1 MEKKRSTIL
10 RAMTRD
16 GSARAYVINSK
27 EIVNEAI
34 KYHKTA
40 PTASA
45 LLGRLLTATSVM
57 GTMLPEDGCKLTA
70 TIKGNG
76 IAGTTLACADYYGNV
91 KGYIQN
97 PMADVPNK
105 PNGKLDVSGIVGGGL
120 FCVSKDVGDD
130 VPFNGTIE
138 LVSGEVAEDIAQY
151 YAVSEQTPTLCALGV
166 LVDTD
171 HTCRAAG
178 GVFVQLL
185 PFPDENVIARLEE
198 NSKFLNNIST
208 KFDEGMSNEDILK
221 IALNGI
227 EYDIFDE
234 LEVEYKCDCSVERT
248 KRAVISL
255 GKTEIEKIFAEQK
268 ENGEEEKI
276 SLECHFCDKK
286 YDFYKEDIEKMF
298 Q

>member
-255 GKTEIEKIFAEQK
+255 GKTEIEKIFAEQR

>member
-1 MEKKRSTIL
+1 MEAKSTIL
-10 RAMTRD
+10 RAMTKD

-27 EIVNEAI
+27 EIVNTAI

-57 GTMLPEDGCKLTA
+57 GTMLPEKENRLTA
-70 TIKGNG
+70 TIKGDG
-76 IAGTTLACADYYGNV
+76 LAGTTLACADYYGNV
-91 KGYIQN
+91 KGYIAN
-97 PMADVPNK
+97 PNADIPLK

-151 YAVSEQTPTLCALGV
+151 YAISEQTPTLCALGV

-171 HTCRAAG
+171 YTCRAAG

-185 PFPDENVIARLEE
+185 PFPDEAVIARLEE

-208 KFDEGMSNEDILK
+208 KFDEGLSNEDILK

-227 EYDIFDE
+227 EYDLFDE
-234 LEVEYKCDCSVERT
+234 LTVEYKCDCSYDRT
-248 KRAVISL
+248 RRAIVSL
-255 GKTEIEKIFAEQK
+255 GKAEIDSIFAEK
-268 ENGEEEKI
+268 RDNGEEEKI
-276 SLECHFCDKK
+276 ELECHFCDKK
-286 YDFYKEDIEKMF
+286 YVFTKEDTDKLF
-298 Q
+298 

>member
-27 EIVNEAI
+27 GIVNDAI

-97 PMADVPNK
+97 PTADVPNK

-276 SLECHFCDKK
+276 TLECHFCDKK
-286 YDFYKEDIEKMF
+286 YDFYREDIEKMF

>member
-1 MEKKRSTIL
+1 
-10 RAMTRD
+10 MTRD

-105 PNGKLDVSGIVGGGL
+105 PNGKLDVSGIVGNGL

-234 LEVEYKCDCSVERT
+234 LDVEYKCDCSVERT

-255 GKTEIEKIFAEQK
+255 GKTEIEKIFAEQR

>member
-138 LVSGEVAEDIAQY
+138 LISGEVAEDIAQY

-255 GKTEIEKIFAEQK
+255 GKTEIEKIFAEQR
-268 ENGEEEKI
+268 ENGEDEKI

>member
-1 MEKKRSTIL
+1 
-10 RAMTRD
+10 MTRD

-185 PFPDENVIARLEE
+185 PFPDENVITRLEE

-255 GKTEIEKIFAEQK
+255 GKTEIEKIFAEQR

-286 YDFYKEDIEKMF
+286 YDFYREDIEKMF

>member
-185 PFPDENVIARLEE
+185 PFPDENVITRLEE

-255 GKTEIEKIFAEQK
+255 GKTEIEKIFAEQR

-286 YDFYKEDIEKMF
+286 YDFYREDIEKMF

>member
-1 MEKKRSTIL
+1 
-10 RAMTRD
+10 MTRD

-255 GKTEIEKIFAEQK
+255 GKMEIEKIFAEQR

-286 YDFYKEDIEKMF
+286 YDFYRDDIEKMF

>member
-234 LEVEYKCDCSVERT
+234 LDVEYKCDCSVERT

-255 GKTEIEKIFAEQK
+255 GKTEIEKIFAEQR